1 MFEELFAK
9 KTIVPERLAE
19 YGFVSV
25 GGEYR
30 YNCRIM
36 HGGFL
41 LEVIFDRHGNPDTA
55 LTECDTGEE
64 YTLYKTDA
72 QGVYIGQ
79 VRKAIED
86 VLGDIAEKCFE
97 SSVFRFAQTLQLV
110 EHAREHY
117 GSEPEFLWKD
127 SENGILRRRD
137 TGKWYAAILTV
148 PKSKLGFDSSR
159 KVEIVNLH
167 ADPNMVRGL
176 LEQPNF
182 YPAWHMNKKS
192 WFTVIL
198 DGSIDNDT
206 LFFLLA
212 QSYRSVK
219 K

>member
-9 KTIVPERLAE
+9 KTVVPERLIR
-19 YGFVSV
+19 YGFDLV
-25 GGEYR
+25 GGKYR
-30 YNCRIM
+30 FNCPIM
-36 HGGFL
+36 QGDFL
-41 LEVIFDRHGNPDTA
+41 LNVVFDRGGDPDTA

-72 QGVYIGQ
+72 QGAYIGQ
-79 VRKAIED
+79 VRKAVED
-86 VLGDIAEKCFE
+86 VLRDIAEKCFE
-97 SSVFRFAQTLQLV
+97 ASMFRFAQTLRLV
-110 EHAREHY
+110 EYAREQY
-117 GSEPEFLWKD
+117 GSAPEFLWKD

-137 TGKWYAAILTV
+137 SGKWYAAILTV

-159 KVEIVNLH
+159 KMEIVNLH
-167 ADPNMVRGL
+167 AEPDMVRDL
-176 LEQPNF
+176 LCQPNF

-198 DGSIDNDT
+198 DGSIRDEV
-206 LFFLLA
+206 LFFLLD